1 MSDAP
6 DTPPDSA
13 PSARRPASSAAAP
26 LRVDPWAVVAVVGG
40 LVLLAALWWLLS
52 TPRVTRADVDAA
64 RIGQI
69 ERRFDALDSLREQT
83 AALSARV
90 EQLGPLENRLR
101 AVEERPGPPDIRPLE
116 TQIAGLTERAAAIER
131 SATQT
136 TERAIANER
145 RLTAVEGRPV
155 FDPAAVP
162 ERAAFDALAARVE
175 RLSERLEAN
184 TARFQSIE
192 GDLTRRL
199 QEASRTQEERLRA
212 VEQAVGQRVAGLESQ
227 VGQRLAAVD
236 AQAGQ
241 RVGVLE
247 AQVGQRLSAVESQVG
262 QRVAAVESALGE
274 RLAAAERSLQRL
286 NTLEGRTARLA
297 AVDALQRALSAGQPL
312 GPALGRVE
320 DPPQALA
327 RYAQTAPPTEA
338 SLRLSFEDAARAARA
353 ASDAAASLSPQPDG
367 GRAGVVDSALA
378 RLSGLVT
385 VRRGEQVVWGD
396 AAEAELERARRALD
410 AGDLEGSLGY
420 IGKLPPA
427 ARQAMDSW
435 TEQARG
441 LLAARNA
448 LRQIAATGG

>member
-6 DTPPDSA
+6 PETPA
-13 PSARRPASSAAAP
+13 PAPQRPPTSSAAQF
-26 LRVDPWAVVAVVGG
+26 RVDPWVVVLAIGG
-40 LVLLAALWWLLS
+40 IVLLAALYWLFS

-69 ERRFDALDSLREQT
+69 ERRFDALDNLREQT
-83 AALSARV
+83 AALTAKV

-116 TQIAGLTERAAAIER
+116 AQIARLNERAGAIEGA
-131 SATQT
+131 ATQT

-145 RLTAVEGRPV
+145 RLTALEGRPV

-162 ERAAFDALAARVE
+162 ERAAFDALATRVE
-175 RLSERLEAN
+175 RLSERVEAN
-184 TARFQSIE
+184 TSRFQNIE
-192 GDLTRRL
+192 AEVTRRL
-199 QEASRTQEERLRA
+199 QEAARSQEERLRA
-212 VEQAVGQRVAGLESQ
+212 VEQS
-227 VGQRLAAVD
+227 
-236 AQAGQ
+236 AGQ
-241 RVGVLE
+241 RVSTVEQQLGQRIAASETQAAQRAAALE
-247 AQVGQRLSAVESQVG
+247 AQVGQRVGSIESK
-262 QRVAAVESALGE
+262 LGE
-274 RLAAAERSLQRL
+274 RLDAAEKSLQRL
-286 NTLEGRTARLA
+286 NALEGRTARLA
-297 AVDALQRALSAGQPL
+297 TVDALQRALAAGQPL
-312 GPALGRVE
+312 GQALGRVE

-327 RYAQTAPPTEA
+327 RYAQSAPPTEA

-367 GRAGVVDSALA
+367 GRPGVMDSALA